1 MTALV
6 LEPHHDDAVL
16 FSSWNAIRHRAHIV
30 TVLRSVNQEG
40 MGITHGEREA
50 ESSLAAQILGCRHSQ
65 WQEPDSAPDWERIE
79 VELRAYEAALAPEH
93 VFAPWPEARGGNQQ
107 HDAIGALAASVFPGR
122 VTHYTTYRTGGP
134 RTTGTPVPYER
145 EWVLLKLR
153 ALACFRSQI
162 RLGPVRFFA
171 HALDEWTRP

>member
-6 LEPHHDDAVL
+6 LEPHHDDATL
-16 FSSWNAIRHRAHIV
+16 FTAFNAIRTRAHIV
-30 TVLRSVNQEG
+30 TVLRSVNQEA
-40 MGITHGEREA
+40 MGITHAERER
-50 ESSLAAQILGCRHSQ
+50 ESRWAAGHLGCSHSQ
-65 WQEPDSAPDWERIE
+65 WNEPDDAPDWLA
-79 VELRAYEAALAPEH
+79 VEQIMRGFDMAYGPEQ
-93 VFAPWPEARGGNQQ
+93 VFAPAPETGTHEQHVHVGNLARV
-107 HDAIGALAASVFPGR
+107 VFGDR
-122 VTHYTTYRTGGP
+122 VTFYTTYRYGGP

-162 RLGPVRFFA
+162 RLGPVRFFT